1 VSRRRTLLFL
11 LPVAALAVAGCG
23 GGGGGDSTES
33 APVAT
38 TPTTTALSKAEL
50 IKQGDAICAEVNAAV
65 GTVGASSSE
74 TGSQAGQVADL
85 YSGMVQSLK
94 ALGAPQE
101 AAGYTEFSE
110 AADELSKVE
119 GEVKLA
125 SERGDETA
133 LGSAESSAS
142 SALESFKSAAQEYGF
157 ESCSEGP
164 SAPVTTAPGASE
176 GSTEEAEPGVEAEPE
191 AAPEEAPEAA
201 PETGGAGGA
210 VEGGGTGGG
219 AEGGG
224 GTSGGGSGGI
234 GPG

>member
-1 VSRRRTLLFL
+1 
-11 LPVAALAVAGCG
+11 VAGCG
-23 GGGGGDSTES
+23 GGGSDSTES

-50 IKQGDAICAEVNAAV
+50 IEQGDAICAEVNAAV
-65 GTVGASSSE
+65 GTVGSSSGE
-74 TGSQAGQVADL
+74 TGGETSQVADL

-94 ALGAPQE
+94 GLGTPQE
-101 AAGYTEFSE
+101 AGSYSEFSS
-110 AADELSKVE
+110 AADELASAE

-125 SERGDETA
+125 VERGDEAA
-133 LGSAESSAS
+133 LATAESSAS
-142 SALESFKSAAQEYGF
+142 SALSSFKAAAQEYGF
-157 ESCSEGP
+157 EKCAEGP
-164 SAPVTTAPGASE
+164 SAPTSGSAGTTTPSEAAP
-176 GSTEEAEPGVEAEPE
+176 EEAPEAAEPEAEPE
-191 AAPEEAPEAA
+191 AAPEAA

-210 VEGGGTGGG
+210 AEGGGTGGG